1 MASAILLDPDI
12 VRRDIVVIWI
22 GGVGYGG
29 VETYPGVGF
38 NLRNDIAAA
47 NVVYDSG
54 ITVWQVPSNVYSQ
67 VSVSYA
73 ELEEKIGGTSKLAD
87 YLISQT
93 VQWNRTYWPEPIESR
108 SLGDSPAVSLML
120 YPRGG
125 DFRVVPAPRF
135 GQEGHYLPGTYNVV
149 GLQNYLAMPKDPVV
163 IQAVINNIIWTIVT
177 IFFPVVIGLALAML
191 LNGKVRGKPVI
202 RLIFYTPCVLP
213 LVAIASI
220 WGWLYN
226 PQYGAINSFLRLIG
240 LGSLAQPWL
249 GQDSTALAAV
259 MVPAVWLRVGFPML
273 LYLAALQG
281 INTDMYEAATV
292 DGATKSQ
299 QFWHITMPSLR
310 PAHYIVIALSLIDS
324 FKVFDLIYAMTYGG
338 PGTATQVMGT
348 WMYFNV
354 FQYYQAGYGTAIAV
368 VITVVAIAV
377 SIPYVRSQTKE
388 HAV

>member
-1 MASAILLDPDI
+1 MGTATLEAPAVDSTV
-12 VRRDIVVIWI
+12 VRRRRRK
-22 GGVGYGG
+22 YGG
-29 VETYPGVGF
+29 LSAWLFALP
-38 NLRNDIAAA
+38 A
-47 NVVYDSG
+47 
-54 ITVWQVPSNVYSQ
+54 
-67 VSVSYA
+67 
-73 ELEEKIGGTSKLAD
+73 LAV
-87 YLISQT
+87 YLIFLVYPALS
-93 VQWNRTYWPEPIESR
+93 
-108 SLGDSPAVSLML
+108 SLWFSFTDWDGLSP
-120 YPRGG
+120 
-125 DFRVVPAPRF
+125 
-135 GQEGHYLPGTYNVV
+135 TYNVV
-149 GLQNYLAMPKDPVV
+149 GLENYLAMPSDAVLP
-163 IQAVINNIIWTIVT
+163 QALLNTLICSVDTTYV
-177 IFFPVVIGLALAML
+177 PVVIGLALAML

-368 VITVVAIAV
+368 VITVVAIIV
-377 SIPYVRSQTKE
+377 SIPYVRSQVKE